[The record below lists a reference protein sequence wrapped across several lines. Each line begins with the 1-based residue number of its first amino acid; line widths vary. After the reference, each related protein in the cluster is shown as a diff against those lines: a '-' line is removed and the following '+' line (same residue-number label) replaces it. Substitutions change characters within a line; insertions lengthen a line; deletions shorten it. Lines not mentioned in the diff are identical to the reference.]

1 MAYRMKRLKAMAKSK
16 KTPASLKSWAKKEIK
31 KRK

>member
-1 MAYRMKRLKAMAKSK
+1 MKRLNAMAKSK
-16 KTPASLKSWAKKEIK
+16 KTPAGLKSWAKKEIK